1 MPCRAPWLYLVQCS
15 IVDWCR
21 VGPPDAAADGGLPGR
36 QSWVHRVLRHQEG
49 RQEDDREVAS
59 APRRYLDSIK
69 LVFVDY
75 VFRRGGTARSRAVSA
90 RVGAEHMRSAL
101 VLAVKK
107 WCQIYGHLNIFSDLL
122 FSFPLPCLRLGAN
135 KTKLKICFSKASR
148 FENPVAERK
157 KAWLRNSVT

>member
-1 MPCRAPWLYLVQCS
+1 MPCRAPWLCLVQCS

-59 APRRYLDSIK
+59 APRRYLDSINQTS
-69 LVFVDY
+69 
-75 VFRRGGTARSRAVSA
+75 FRRLCVSEKGNRTKPSGIGSSRSWT
-90 RVGAEHMRSAL
+90 SAL

-135 KTKLKICFSKASR
+135 KTKLKICFSKAPR

-157 KAWLRNSVT
+157 KVWLRNSVT